1 MNLVVPVILKADL
14 PLEVWHANFGWNFR
28 VGHVVT
34 FQVLLPLVFLAQR
47 SLAVLNFAVQVW
59 KYLTL
64 VNVCFGMIKLTLK
77 VPNRVADIGITKCI
91 LLALGLDPLK
101 VFLSILLQL
110 NLSFFFTSETKDFF
124 WNNRIK
130 LKCFTHLIASWASR
144 KSRRYKK
151 EERKCHESA
160 SDEKELN
167 FLRSAFCSKFIHVCS
182 KPKWISYEKSC
193 QFVQMFAAIKI
204 SDNKATPKLAFEK

>member
-130 LKCFTHLIASWASR
+130 LKCLTHLIASWASR
-144 KSRRYKK
+144 KSRRYRK
-151 EERKCHESA
+151 EENVMSRLVMRRNWFSHARHFVRNLFTSALNLNEFRMKKAVNLFKC
-160 SDEKELN
+160 L
-167 FLRSAFCSKFIHVCS
+167 LRSKFLT
-182 KPKWISYEKSC
+182 
-193 QFVQMFAAIKI
+193 IKRH
-204 SDNKATPKLAFEK
+204 